1 MPLAG
6 ASLNRHESDSNVN
19 DLVALFGAFFKIED
33 ALGRLDALRRKL
45 LQQAAES
52 PRPTEK
58 VRLRSGAVQA
68 AVVDALCASPQPMG
82 VKDVH
87 RAVEYLLSM
96 RVSKDSV
103 NSCLSLGARGQA
115 PRFERVGRGR
125 YRLLGESS

>member
-1 MPLAG
+1 M
-6 ASLNRHESDSNVN
+6 NRHESDSNVN

-33 ALGRLDALRRKL
+33 SLGRLDALRKKL
-45 LQQAAES
+45 LQQAADS

-58 VRLRSGAVQA
+58 IRPRSGAVQA
-68 AVVDALCASPQPMG
+68 AVVDALSASPQAMS

-103 NSCLSLGARGQA
+103 NSCLSLGARGLR
-115 PRFERVGRGR
+115 PRFERVERGR
-125 YRLLGESS
+125 YRLTGNC